1 MKISNEMIMIILY
14 LVQFFKRSFE
24 FIKFYSKFK
33 IGKRLR
39 LITLYVKAGLVFLCV
54 QIPLQIGGNYGQSK
68 NCKQW
73 NCELRGITVPMAEKD
88 RIYYN

>member
-14 LVQFFKRSFE
+14 LVQFFKKSFE

-39 LITLYVKAGLVFLCV
+39 LITLYVKSRISIFMCTDSPPNWWQLRSVKK
-54 QIPLQIGGNYGQSK
+54 LQTMK
-68 NCKQW
+68 
-73 NCELRGITVPMAEKD
+73 L
-88 RIYYN
+88 